1 MVRKN
6 VGILLIRLI
15 AEMANLEEEE
25 QQNLA
30 KNLADGL
37 SINIKSK
44 LVKTIFNRKILNGF
58 ISGRRRRKIRYRCRK
73 RIIEGEPRNQRNNRR
88 LEEY

>member
-1 MVRKN
+1 
-6 VGILLIRLI
+6 
-15 AEMANLEEEE
+15 MANLEEEE

-44 LVKTIFNRKILNGF
+44 WVRKYLNRIVLDLF
-58 ISGRRRRKIRYRCRK
+58 LRKEKKENWI
-73 RIIEGEPRNQRNNRR
+73 QM
-88 LEEY
+88 